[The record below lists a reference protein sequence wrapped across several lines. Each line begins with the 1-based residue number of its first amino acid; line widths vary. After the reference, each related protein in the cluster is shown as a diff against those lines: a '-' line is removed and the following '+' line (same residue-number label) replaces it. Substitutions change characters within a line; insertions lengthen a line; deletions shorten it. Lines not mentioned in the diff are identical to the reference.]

1 MTKRLVLVLGMMAA
15 TLTAACTKQ
24 SALRCDEDS
33 PCQEP
38 GHWCDL
44 NRRVPD
50 EPGICRPYRDGS
62 IEGDADVPDGD
73 MPDGEVLTQAMIA
86 MTPTMQNFGSVVIG
100 AQSSEVRF
108 DVSNAGGM
116 AAGTLTVALAGTDAA
131 HFTISSD
138 TCVGIPLGGA
148 ATCAVTLRFVPTTE
162 GAKTAMLTVNGSPG
176 GGISAS
182 LSGTGLRPG
191 ELRIAP
197 ASHDFG
203 NVVSGGQSAEQTF
216 TVTNMGSTATGVPSA
231 ALSDSSN
238 FSVTMNNCT
247 AALAASA
254 NCTIKARFNPE
265 STGSKLSSLTVMA
278 SPGGAAPAS
287 LNGTGISPAALTLT
301 PASQD
306 LGSLV
311 IGTMSA
317 PFAFT
322 VRNTGASPSGTIT
335 PTLASTDFAIASNGC
350 TGTLAAGATCAIS
363 VQFTAAA
370 PAGTKTAMLSVAAT
384 PGGTAMS
391 TVTGTA
397 ITVGNL
403 SISPATHPFGNVLT
417 GAMSAEQTFTVINN
431 GGSATTVPSTTLGD
445 TTNFTLTMNNCTAVL
460 NAGASCTVKAR
471 FNPTTVAAHNTTLQ
485 VAATTGGTAVTQ
497 LSGTGQAPATL
508 SITPATRDF
517 GPVTIGQSAGP
528 LTFTISNVGNSSTGT
543 ITTVVGDTT
552 HYMVSSTCTTLA
564 PGANCTA
571 SVTYTASGTAG
582 AQNSTITVSSTPGG
596 SVQSSLTATAITVGQ
611 LAISP
616 TNPPAFASVVE
627 GGTGA
632 TQTFT
637 ITNNGG
643 SASGIPSVG
652 FATATNDFTITNNQ
666 CLAALSPAGT
676 CTVTVRF
683 NPTIAGNLNAN
694 LRVSATPGGIVS
706 AMVSGVGLRKAALS
720 ITPSTQNFGTI
731 ATGTQSTFFTFTVTN
746 TGEVTS
752 STVAA
757 TLTSSPSDFAIDS
770 GTNNCTGTIAAGANC
785 TLRVRFTAGTLGA
798 KSNVLQATA
807 GAGVSASSTLSGTSA
822 TPALLMIDFP
832 SNDFGGVVVNTVSGP
847 APFRITNTGG
857 SASGVLGGSLTGN
870 QFTLTDSCS
879 GLSLAPAGSCT
890 MAVRFAPTSQGSKA
904 GSISVTGSPGGTVSA
919 TLAGLGMSWGTAGP
933 IETDNAG
940 NVTFPQVGMDGSG
953 NAIAVWYQSDG
964 IRTNVWANRYVPS
977 TGWGTAILIET
988 NDGNAGGPQVTVN
1001 SMGNAVAV
1009 WQQDDG
1015 IRLNIWA
1022 NRYLVGSGWGTATM
1036 IETNDTGY
1044 AGNPQVA
1051 MDGGEN
1057 AIVVWDQWDGTRSN
1071 IWTNRYSAANGTW
1084 LGAALLETENAG
1096 SANYPQIA
1104 MSLSGNAIA
1113 VWQQGDGTRD
1123 NIVANTYTHVAGWG
1137 TPVPIETDNEPARDA
1152 QVGIDGSGEA
1162 VAVWRQSEGAR
1173 ANVLANR
1180 YVPGAGWGTATLLET
1195 DNVYS
1200 AFTPQVTMGS
1210 AGYFI
1215 AVWQQGDGTS
1225 TRIKSS
1231 RYFPGSGWG
1240 PAVLVD
1246 SAGSA
1251 SNPQVAMDGNG
1262 NAFAVWQQFG
1272 TVDSICANRYQYSGS
1287 AGWGAAALIETDN
1300 TGQALYPQVAASPGN
1315 AVAVWQQGDGTRFNA
1330 LANAFR

>member
-1 MTKRLVLVLGMMAA
+1 MTKRLVLVLGMMA
-15 TLTAACTKQ
+15 TLLGAACTKQ
-24 SALRCDEDS
+24 SALRCDETS

-50 EPGICRPYRDGS
+50 EPGICRPYMDGAVVDD
-62 IEGDADVPDGD
+62 DADVPDAGGD
-73 MPDGEVLTQAMIA
+73 GQVLTPAMLA
-86 MTPTMQNFGSVVIG
+86 MTPTTQDFGSVVMG

-116 AAGTLTVALAGTDAA
+116 AAGSLTVALAGTDAA

-138 TCVGIPLGGA
+138 TCAGIPLGGA
-148 ATCAVTLRFVPTTE
+148 ATCAVTLRFIPTTA
-162 GAKTAMLTVNGSPG
+162 GAKTATLTVNGTPG
-176 GGISAS
+176 GSVSAT
-182 LSGTGLRPG
+182 LSGTGLMPG
-191 ELRIAP
+191 ALQIAP

-216 TVTNMGSTATGVPSA
+216 TVTNTGSTATGVPSA
-231 ALSDSSN
+231 ALSDSAN
-238 FSVTMNNCT
+238 FSITMNNCS

-254 NCTIKARFNPE
+254 TCTIKARFNPA

-311 IGTMSA
+311 IGTMSS

-322 VRNTGASPSGTIT
+322 VRNTGGSPSGMIT

-350 TGTLAAGATCAIS
+350 TGTLAAGATCSIS
-363 VQFTAAA
+363 VQFTATA
-370 PAGTKTAMLSVAAT
+370 PAGAKTATLSVAAT
-384 PGGTAMS
+384 PGGSVMS

-397 ITVGNL
+397 ITMGAL
-403 SISPATHPFGNVLT
+403 TITPATHAFGNVLT
-417 GAMSAEQTFTVINN
+417 GTMSTEQTFTVANT
-431 GGSATTVPSTTLGD
+431 GGAPTTVPSTTLSD
-445 TTNFTLTMNNCTAVL
+445 STNYTLTMNNCTAAL
-460 NAGASCTVKAR
+460 NASASCTVKAR
-471 FNPTTVAAHNTTLQ
+471 FNPTALGTLNSTLQ
-485 VAATTGGTAVTQ
+485 VTATTGGTAVSQ

-517 GPVTIGQSAGP
+517 GPVTIGQSVGP
-528 LTFTISNVGNSSTGT
+528 LTFTISNVGNSTTGT
-543 ITTVVGDTT
+543 ITAVVGDNT
-552 HYMVSSTCTTLA
+552 HYMVSSTCATLA

-582 AQNSTITVSSTPGG
+582 PQNSTITVSSTPGG
-596 SVQSSLTATAITVGQ
+596 TVQSSLTATAITVGQ

-616 TNPPAFASVVE
+616 TNPAAFASVVE

-632 TQTFT
+632 TQMFT

-676 CTVTVRF
+676 CSVTVRF
-683 NPTIAGNLNAN
+683 NPSVAGNLNAN

-706 AMVSGVGLRKAALS
+706 AMVSGIGLRKAALS
-720 ITPSTQNFGTI
+720 ITPSMQNFGTI
-731 ATGTQSTFFTFTVTN
+731 ATGTQSAFFTFTVAN

-752 STVAA
+752 STVVA

-770 GTNNCTGTIAAGANC
+770 GTNTCTATIAAGASC
-785 TLRVRFTAGTLGA
+785 TLRVRFTASTLGA

-822 TPALLMIDFP
+822 TPALLTIDFP
-832 SNDFGGVVVNTVSGP
+832 GNDFGGVVVNTVSGP
-847 APFRITNTGG
+847 AIFRITNTGG

-879 GLSLAPAGSCT
+879 GLSLASAGSCT
-890 MAVRFAPTSQGSKA
+890 MAVRFAPTSQGSKM
-904 GSISVTGSPGGTVSA
+904 GSISVTGAPGGTVSA
-919 TLAGLGMSWGTAGP
+919 TLAGLGMSWGTAGL

-940 NVTFPQVGMDGSG
+940 NASIPQVAMNPSG

-964 IRTNVWANRYVPS
+964 VQTNIWANSYVPGSGWGTANMIETNPGNAGSPQVSVDYEGRAVAVWEQDDGITLNVWANRYAPGS
-977 TGWGTAILIET
+977 GWGVATMIET
-988 NDGNAGGPQVTVN
+988 NNMGYAGNAQVGIAG
-1001 SMGNAVAV
+1001 GNAVAV
-1009 WQQDDG
+1009 WQQ
-1015 IRLNIWA
+1015 W
-1022 NRYLVGSGWGTATM
+1022 
-1036 IETNDTGY
+1036 E
-1044 AGNPQVA
+1044 
-1051 MDGGEN
+1051 GGR
-1057 AIVVWDQWDGTRSN
+1057 TN
-1071 IWTNRYSAANGTW
+1071 IWTNRYSVANGAW
-1084 LGAALLETENAG
+1084 MGAALLETDNAG
-1096 SANYPQIA
+1096 SAHSPQVA
-1104 MSLSGNAIA
+1104 MSQSGNAIA

-1123 NIVANTYTHVAGWG
+1123 NIHANSYTFATGWG
-1137 TPVPIETDNEPARDA
+1137 TAVPIETDNENAQDA

-1173 ANVLANR
+1173 TNILANR
-1180 YVPGAGWGTATLLET
+1180 YVPGSGWGTAVLLET

-1200 AFTPQVTMGS
+1200 AFKPQVTMGS
-1210 AGYFI
+1210 AGFFI
-1215 AVWQQGDGTS
+1215 AVWQQFDATGS
-1225 TRIKSS
+1225 RIKAN
-1231 RYFPGSGWG
+1231 RYYPGSGWG
-1240 PAVLVD
+1240 TAVLVD
-1246 SAGSA
+1246 ATGSA
-1251 SNPQVAMDGNG
+1251 FNPQVAMDGGG
-1262 NAFAVWQQFG
+1262 NAFAVWLCG
-1272 TVDSICANRYQYSGS
+1272 SPESICANRFQGNGQP
-1287 AGWGAAALIETDN
+1287 AGWGAAVLIETDN
-1300 TGQALYPQVAASPGN
+1300 TGQALYPEVAASRGN
-1315 AVAVWQQGDGTRFNA
+1315 VVAVWQQGDGTRNNI